1 MWFLYT
7 WVIVSVVM
15 VIIWSYFQDVSI
27 FGLWIIMVSRII
39 VIWHKSAYS
48 FCFTYE
54 NIYFFFFLVFLLQ
67 NFYILIPIS
76 YSYTSLS
83 FSYFYPFVLL
93 LYILGMLFKSVL
105 HIIDL
110 IFPQNY
116 LSSTERLVFSVL
128 IISTDLYYVLFT
140 MLTSKSSSLLPCLAF
155 SAYCL
160 FREASY
166 FIPIWE
172 WESPDM
178 SSCIQ
183 MILF

>member
-1 MWFLYT
+1 MIFIYLSYCCCCHGYNLVIFPGCLYFWPLNYYGFSYYSDLTQICIQFLFY
-7 WVIVSVVM
+7 
-15 VIIWSYFQDVSI
+15 IWEY
-27 FGLWIIMVSRII
+27 LL
-39 VIWHKSAYS
+39 
-48 FCFTYE
+48 
-54 NIYFFFFLVFLLQ
+54 FFLVFLLQ

-140 MLTSKSSSLLPCLAF
+140 MFTSKSSSLLPCLAF